1 MNLKLEFLHK
11 IIKAYHEES
20 IKSILSKRN
29 VHDDVKMLLIAKHLN
44 YLKQVD
50 NAYNFADTIDKL
62 RELLKRN

>member
-11 IIKAYHEES
+11 IIKAYHEEC
-20 IKSILSKRN
+20 IKNILSKRN